1 LQGDHSNP
9 DFEIKLIFMKTNR
22 RNFLK
27 TATAAGAGAMA
38 GGLLAGC
45 KPKEQDSNLAAILES
60 AKRIHNQRFNMSGY
74 AAPALPV
81 VRVGIIGLGDRGS
94 GAVERLSYIEG
105 VEIKALGD
113 KREVAVKESQNYL
126 KKIGRPEAMEFFG
139 SDDAWKKLAELPDI
153 DLIYTCTPWVLHTPI
168 SVYAMEQGKHVA
180 CEVPIARTIDE
191 AWQLVETSERTKK
204 HCMMLENCCYDFF
217 ELLTLN
223 MARQGMFG
231 EIIHGEGAYI
241 HNLMG
246 YNFNKPV
253 DDRQADGAYTDMWRL
268 RENASRNGNL
278 YPTHGLGPV
287 CQVLNV
293 NRGDRLEYLSSV
305 STNDFTMAKKAD
317 ELAANDQFY
326 KEFAGKQYRGNLN
339 TTIIRTNLGKTIMV
353 QHDVSSEQPYS
364 RIHLVKGTNGMA
376 VKYPKQLIAL
386 GEGWLNNEEFR
397 KVWEEN
403 TPEIIKRVGEMAK
416 KVGGHGGMDFIMDW
430 RLIDCL
436 RNGLPLDQD
445 VYDGAVWSSIA
456 PLSEWSVANR
466 SLSIEVP
473 DFTGGSWKTNKPH
486 GINLETGGTTKVLEV
501 KEQKEEL
508 QLNVK

>member
-1 LQGDHSNP
+1 
-9 DFEIKLIFMKTNR
+9 MTTNR

-27 TATAAGAGAMA
+27 TATVAGAGAMA
-38 GGLLAGC
+38 SGLVSAC
-45 KPKEQDSNLAAILES
+45 TSKEQAKEPVSNLATIIES
-60 AKRIHNQRFNMSGY
+60 VKKQHVQTFNMSGY
-74 AAPALPV
+74 AAPPIPV
-81 VRVGIIGLGDRGS
+81 VRIGVIGLGDRGS
-94 GAVERLSYIEG
+94 DAVQRLSYIEG

-113 KREVAVKESQNYL
+113 KREVCVKESQKYL
-126 KKIGRPEAMEFFG
+126 AGIGRPAAQEFYG
-139 SDDAWKKLAELPDI
+139 AEDAWKKLVELPDL
-153 DLIYTCTPWVLHTPI
+153 DLIYTCTPWILHTPI
-168 SVYAMEQGKHVA
+168 SVYAMEHGKHVA

-246 YNFNKPV
+246 YNFKKPL
-253 DDRQADGAYTDMWRL
+253 DDKQADGAYTDMWRL
-268 RENASRNGNL
+268 KENATRNGNL

-287 CQVLNV
+287 CQALNI
-293 NRGDRLEYLSSV
+293 NCGDKMEYLSSV
-305 STNDFTMAKKAD
+305 STFDFTMGPKEK
-317 ELAANDQFY
+317 ELAAQDSF
-326 KEFAGKQYRGNLN
+326 FAPWKDSKFRGNMN
-339 TTIIRTNLGKTIMV
+339 TTIIRTTLGKSIMV
-353 QHDVSSEQPYS
+353 QHDVSSIHPYS
-364 RIHLVKGTNGMA
+364 RIHLVKGTNGM
-376 VKYPKQLIAL
+376 VRKYPEERIAL
-386 GEGWLNNEEFR
+386 GEDWADAAKLKELYD
-397 KVWEEN
+397 KYS
-403 TPEIIKRVGEMAK
+403 PEIVKRVGEMAK

-436 RNGLPLDQD
+436 RNGLPVDQP

-466 SLSIEVP
+466 SQSIDVP

-486 GINLETGGTTKVLEV
+486 GINLETGGTTKVLDLPEP
-501 KEQKEEL
+501 KNKG
-508 QLNVK
+508 